1 MLRVNRLRQQNS
13 HQISPHSLVA
23 QTASAITIFVGCLVL
38 LGWWLDLELLK
49 NCFCLS
55 IVTMKANAALC
66 FILSG
71 VSLWLSLGRVGEVG
85 EVGEVARIGEE
96 STSPSSHTTPTS
108 LSLQISRVCAT
119 TVLVIAALTLGQYLF
134 SGNLGIDQLLVRD
147 SPNAL
152 MTSHPGRMGLNTA
165 VNFLMI
171 GRALELIGQPKS
183 RRSYWYAQVFVL
195 VAALMSLKAI
205 IGYAYGVD
213 ILYGFYPYTTSMA
226 LHTALTFTVLCAGL
240 LWTHPDQ
247 GLMRIVTSET
257 YGGLLARRLLLAA
270 IAVPL
275 VLGWLILQGLKAG
288 FYESAFAVSLLVV
301 VLIVSFCVLIWES
314 VAALERLGNQRDR
327 VKEALR
333 ANEEKLNSFVD
344 ANVIGILFGDIHG
357 NVHKANDEFLQ
368 MIGYT
373 RQELEADKIR
383 WIDITPLEYLSLD
396 KERIAEAREKGACTP
411 YEKEYIRKDGS
422 RVSVLVGYSLV
433 GEKREESVAFILDL
447 TARKQAEQ
455 ALRQSQERF
464 RLALDNIPD
473 VFAIYDAHR
482 RLQFV
487 NAAALQRVKKPKE
500 EILGRTDEE
509 IFPPEAT
516 QAYLSTLIK
525 AQETRTLQKTEAT
538 ITLPDY
544 GTFTTEIK
552 YLPLLDEKGDIEQ
565 ILAFTNDITER
576 KQVEETLRNQQKW
589 LEDLLNLMPMPMLLI
604 EQQTAK
610 VTFANK
616 AADEVAGGKFPK
628 AESTQDYGTYYY
640 STDAAGNTIPVEQ
653 APGIRVAHG
662 ERIEGFEL
670 DWHTPVGVR
679 SLLIFA
685 DTLPAMHGHPAT
697 CVLVF
702 QDISNLKRVEKA
714 LSLGYRRL
722 HLLFNTASDLL
733 SSQQPVALIDSLY
746 RKLSEQI
753 RLDVYFNYLVDEDKQ
768 VLQLKSY
775 SGVTEELAK
784 EVEWMK
790 FGQGICGT
798 TVQERRPIALENVQ
812 QSSDLKTKF
821 IRSMGITA
829 YYSYPLIAQGQLLG
843 TLAFGSRRLSRFSH
857 NELGMMQAV
866 CDQIAIAMERAGLIA
881 SLQQQTEQLREA
893 NRMKDEFLA
902 ILSHELRSP
911 LNAILGWAQLLRSR
925 HQLDQTKVAKA
936 LETIE
941 RNARAQTQLIE
952 DLLDISRMIRGK
964 LRLHVRTCDLVPII
978 DAALET
984 VRLAA
989 EAKEINLSFYIL
1001 DEGLGNFGKNSEFLD
1016 TQNQKFANEQPNH
1029 LKSKIQ
1035 KSKFLI
1041 SGDGERLQQAMWNLL
1056 SNAIKFTPQGG
1067 QVEVQLRTVNEEVAE
1082 THPITPHYAQ
1092 ILVSDTGI
1100 GISSDFLPYVFDR
1113 FRQADSSSTRSH
1125 GGLGLGLAIVRHLVE
1140 LHGGTVHVESPG
1152 KGQGAT
1158 FTVKLPLLNNK
1169 ENQRTSGQG
1178 ETARHGSLAPVQ
1190 ATALVVDAPE
1200 AYPKGGKGTR
1210 EIIQQPLAEPEC
1222 KTSDPYISLD
1232 GVRVLVV
1239 DDEADTRDFLTTVL
1253 QQCQAEVK
1261 AVGSAQEALD
1271 AMTQWKPDVLVSDI
1285 GMPEEDGY
1293 SLIRKVR
1300 SKERAGYI
1308 SLSPQQSGKI
1318 PAAAITAYAR
1328 PEDRMRAIQ
1337 EGYQLHLPKPVEP
1350 AELATVVASLVGRT

>member
-1 MLRVNRLRQQNS
+1 
-13 HQISPHSLVA
+13 
-23 QTASAITIFVGCLVL
+23 
-38 LGWWLDLELLK
+38 
-49 NCFCLS
+49 
-55 IVTMKANAALC
+55 MKANAAVC

-71 VSLWLSLGRVGEVG
+71 VSLWLSQGGVGG
-85 EVGEVARIGEE
+85 ENTPIT
-96 STSPSSHTTPTS
+96 SSSPSSPSSPS
-108 LSLQISRVCAT
+108 LLSRVCAT
-119 TVLVIAALTLGQYLF
+119 TVLVIAALTLSQDLF
-134 SGNLGIDQLLVRD
+134 GWNLGIDELLLRD

-165 VNFLMI
+165 VNFLLI
-171 GRALELIGQPKS
+171 GRALELVGEPKT
-183 RRSYWYAQVFVL
+183 RRSYWYAQIFAL
-195 VAALMSLKAI
+195 IAALMSLQAI
-205 IGYAYGVD
+205 IGYVYGVD
-213 ILYGFYPYTTSMA
+213 ILYGFPPYSTSMA
-226 LHTALTFTVLCAGL
+226 LHTALAFTVLCVGV
-240 LWTHPDQ
+240 LWTHPDE

-275 VLGWLILQGLKAG
+275 VLGWLILQGLRAE
-288 FYESAFAVSLLVV
+288 FYEPAFAVSLLVV

-314 VAALERLGNQRDR
+314 VAALERMEIQRDR
-327 VKEALR
+327 VKEALK

-357 NVHKANDEFLQ
+357 HVRNANDEFLR

-373 RQELEADKIR
+373 PEELQADKIS
-383 WIDITPLEYLSLD
+383 WVDITPPEYLPLD
-396 KERIAEAREKGACTP
+396 EERIAEAREKGACTP

-422 RVSVLVGYSLV
+422 RVPVLIGYSLL
-433 GEKREESVAFILDL
+433 GEKREESVVFILDL
-447 TARKQAEQ
+447 SARKQAEQ
-455 ALRQSQERF
+455 ALRQTQERF

-473 VFAIYDAHR
+473 VFAIYDAQR

-487 NAAALQRVKKPKE
+487 NTAALQRIKKPKE

-509 IFPPEAT
+509 IFPSEAT
-516 QAYLSTLIK
+516 QAYLPTLIK
-525 AQETRTLQKTEAT
+525 AQETRTLQRTEAT

-552 YLPLLDEKGDIEQ
+552 YLPLLDENGEIEQ

-604 EQQTAK
+604 EPGTAK
-610 VTFANK
+610 VTFANV
-616 AADEVAGGKFPK
+616 AADVVAGGKFPK
-628 AESTQDYGTYYY
+628 AESSQDYGTYYY
-640 STDAAGNTIPVEQ
+640 STDAAGNIIPAEQ
-653 APGIRVAHG
+653 APGMRVARG

-685 DTLPAMHGHPAT
+685 DTLSAMHGHPAT

-702 QDISNLKRVEKA
+702 QDITNLKKVEKA

-722 HLLFNTASDLL
+722 QLLFSTASDLL
-733 SSQQPVALIDSLY
+733 SSQQPVALIDGLF

-768 VLQLKSY
+768 VLQLASY
-775 SGVTEELAK
+775 SGVTEELGK
-784 EVEWMK
+784 QVESMK
-790 FGQGICGT
+790 FGEGVCGT
-798 TVQERRPIALENVQ
+798 TAQERRSIAVENVQ
-812 QSSDLKTKF
+812 QSTDPKTTF
-821 IRSMGITA
+821 IRSVGITA
-829 YYSYPLIAQGQLLG
+829 YYSYPLIAQGRLLG
-843 TLAFGSRRLSRFSH
+843 TLAFGSRKRSNFTQ
-857 NELGMMQAV
+857 NEIGMMQAV

-925 HQLDQTKVAKA
+925 RQLDPTKVAKA

-964 LRLHVRTCDLVPII
+964 LRLNVRACDLVAII

-984 VRLAA
+984 VHFAA
-989 EAKEINLSFYIL
+989 EAKEINLNFYVL
-1001 DEGLGNFGKNSEFLD
+1001 DNGLGNTDENPEFSH
-1016 TQNQKFANEQPNH
+1016 TQNLKFAEEQPNNLSNH

-1035 KSKFLI
+1035 KPKFLV
-1041 SGDGERLQQAMWNLL
+1041 SGDPERLQQVIWNLL
-1056 SNAIKFTPQGG
+1056 SNAIKFTPEGG
-1067 QVEVQLRTVNEEVAE
+1067 RVEVQLRVVKEGDKENNGLASPLLPHSLTPSLP
-1082 THPITPHYAQ
+1082 HSCTPHTPQYAQ
-1092 ILVSDTGI
+1092 ISVSDTGI

-1140 LHGGTVHVESPG
+1140 LHGGTIHVESPG

-1158 FTVKLPLLNNK
+1158 FTVKLALLNNEEK
-1169 ENQRTSGQG
+1169 RTRGQ
-1178 ETARHGSLAPVQ
+1178 T
-1190 ATALVVDAPE
+1190 DN
-1200 AYPKGGKGTR
+1200 GTSQL
-1210 EIIQQPLAEPEC
+1210 IGQPLAEFDSQ
-1222 KTSDPYISLD
+1222 TSDPHVSLN

-1239 DDEADTRDFLTTVL
+1239 DDEADTRDFLLTVL

-1261 AVGSAQEALD
+1261 AVGSAREALD
-1271 AMTQWKPDVLVSDI
+1271 TMTQWKPDVLVSDI

-1300 SKERAGYI
+1300 AIERAGDI
-1308 SLSPQQSGKI
+1308 SSPQQGGKI
-1318 PAAAITAYAR
+1318 PAAALTAYAR

>member
-13 HQISPHSLVA
+13 DQISSHSVVA
-23 QTASAITIFVGCLVL
+23 QAASAITLFVGCLVL
-38 LGWWLDLELLK
+38 LGWWLDLEFIK
-49 NCFCLS
+49 NCFSLS
-55 IVTMKANAALC
+55 IVTMKANAAVC

-71 VSLWLSLGRVGEVG
+71 VSLWVAQGAVGG
-85 EVGEVARIGEE
+85 ENTPI
-96 STSPSSHTTPTS
+96 TPSSPRQSPQRGEPPHGAGSS
-108 LSLQISRVCAT
+108 LLSRVCAT
-119 TVLVIAALTLGQYLF
+119 SVLVIAALTLSQYLF
-134 SGNLGIDQLLVRD
+134 GWNLGIDELLLRD
-147 SPNAL
+147 SPNAF
-152 MTSHPGRMGLNTA
+152 MTSHPGRMGWNTA
-165 VNFLMI
+165 VNFLLI
-171 GRALELIGQPKS
+171 GRALELVGEPKT
-183 RRSYWYAQVFVL
+183 RRSYWYAQIFAL
-195 VAALMSLKAI
+195 IAALMSLQAL

-213 ILYGFYPYTTSMA
+213 ILYGFPPYSTSMA
-226 LHTALTFTVLCAGL
+226 LHTALAFTVLCVGVL
-240 LWTHPDQ
+240 LTHPNE

-275 VLGWLILQGLKAG
+275 VLGWLILQGLIAE
-288 FYESAFAVSLLVV
+288 FYEPAFAVSLLVV

-314 VAALERLGNQRDR
+314 VAALERMGIQRDR
-327 VKEALR
+327 VKEALK

-344 ANVIGILFGDIHG
+344 ANLIGILFGDIHG
-357 NVHKANDEFLQ
+357 HVRNANDEFLR

-373 RQELEADKIR
+373 TEELEADQIS
-383 WIDITPLEYLSLD
+383 WVDITPPEYLPLD
-396 KERIAEAREKGACTP
+396 AERIAEATEKGACTP

-422 RVSVLVGYSLV
+422 RVPVLVGYSLL

-447 TARKQAEQ
+447 SARKQAEQ
-455 ALRQSQERF
+455 ALRQTQERF

-487 NAAALQRVKKPKE
+487 NTAALQRIKKPKE

-509 IFPPEAT
+509 IFPSEAT
-516 QAYLSTLIK
+516 QAYLPTLIK
-525 AQETRTLQKTEAT
+525 AQETRTLQTTEAT

-552 YLPLLDEKGDIEQ
+552 YLPLLDENGEIEQ

-604 EQQTAK
+604 EPGTAK
-610 VTFANK
+610 VTFANV
-616 AADEVAGGKFPK
+616 AADVVAGGKFPK
-628 AESTQDYGTYYY
+628 GESSQDYGTYYY

-653 APGIRVAHG
+653 APGMRVARG

-685 DTLPAMHGHPAT
+685 DTLSAMHGHPAT

-702 QDISNLKRVEKA
+702 QDISNLKKVEKA

-722 HLLFNTASDLL
+722 QLLFNTASDLL
-733 SSQQPVALIDSLY
+733 SSQQPVALIDGLF

-768 VLQLKSY
+768 VLQLASY
-775 SGVTEELAK
+775 SGVTEELGK
-784 EVEWMK
+784 QVEWMK
-790 FGQGICGT
+790 FGEGVCGT
-798 TVQERRPIALENVQ
+798 TAQERRSIAVENVQ
-812 QSSDLKTKF
+812 QSTDPKTTF
-821 IRSMGITA
+821 IRSVGITA
-829 YYSYPLIAQGQLLG
+829 YYSYPLIAQGRLLG
-843 TLAFGSRRLSRFSH
+843 TLAFGSRKRSNFTQ
-857 NELGMMQAV
+857 NEIGMMQAV

-925 HQLDQTKVAKA
+925 RQLDPTKVAQA

-941 RNARAQTQLIE
+941 RNAKAQTQLIE

-964 LRLHVRTCDLVPII
+964 LRLNVRACDLVAII

-989 EAKEINLSFYIL
+989 EAKEIDLNFYVL
-1001 DEGLGNFGKNSEFLD
+1001 ENGLGNTDENPEFSH
-1016 TQNQKFANEQPNH
+1016 TQNLKFAEEQPHHLSNN

-1035 KSKFLI
+1035 KPKFLV
-1041 SGDGERLQQAMWNLL
+1041 SGDAERLQQVIWNLL

-1067 QVEVQLRTVNEEVAE
+1067 RVEVQLRVAKEGDKEENGLVSPSS
-1082 THPITPHYAQ
+1082 HTPQYAQ
-1092 ILVSDTGI
+1092 ISVSDTGI

-1113 FRQADSSSTRSH
+1113 FRQADSSSTRAH

-1140 LHGGTVHVESPG
+1140 LHGGTIHVESPG
-1152 KGQGAT
+1152 QGQGAT
-1158 FTVKLPLLNNK
+1158 FTVKLALLNNEDK
-1169 ENQRTSGQG
+1169 RTSGQADNQ
-1178 ETARHGSLAPVQ
+1178 TSQFIA
-1190 ATALVVDAPE
+1190 
-1200 AYPKGGKGTR
+1200 
-1210 EIIQQPLAEPEC
+1210 QPLA
-1222 KTSDPYISLD
+1222 KFDSQTSDPYVSLD

-1239 DDEADTRDFLTTVL
+1239 DDEADTRDFLVTVL

-1261 AVGSAQEALD
+1261 AVGSAREALNT
-1271 AMTQWKPDVLVSDI
+1271 MTQWKPDVLVSDI

-1300 SKERAGYI
+1300 SLERAGDI
-1308 SLSPQQSGKI
+1308 SSPQQGAKI
-1318 PAAAITAYAR
+1318 PAAALTAYAR

>member
-1 MLRVNRLRQQNS
+1 MLKANCLRQQSS
-13 HQISPHSLVA
+13 HTVSSHSLVA
-23 QTASAITIFVGCLVL
+23 QAASVITILVGCLVL
-38 LGWWLDLELLK
+38 FGWWLDLESLK
-49 NCFCLS
+49 NCFGLS
-55 IVTMKANAALC
+55 MVTMKANAAVC

-71 VSLWLSLGRVGEVG
+71 ISLWLFHWRVGEAG
-85 EVGEVARIGEE
+85 EQGSRGAGEAGELGRRIIFDQFPIPN
-96 STSPSSHTTPTS
+96 SQFPIPLIAKVCTS
-108 LSLQISRVCAT
+108 
-119 TVLVIAALTLGQYLF
+119 TVLVIALLTLSQYMF
-134 SGNLGIDQLLVRD
+134 GWNLGIDELLFREE
-147 SPNAL
+147 PNAL

-165 VNFLMI
+165 LNFSVL
-171 GRALELIGQPKS
+171 GRALELVVQQKKC
-183 RRSYWYAQVFVL
+183 RSYWYTQVFAL
-195 VAALMSLKAI
+195 IAALISLQTI

-213 ILYGFYPYTTSMA
+213 VLYDFRPYSTSMA
-226 LHTALTFTVLCAGL
+226 LHTALTFIVLCTGIM
-240 LWTHPDQ
+240 WTHPDQ
-247 GLMRIVTSET
+247 GVMRIVTSDT

-275 VLGWLILQGLKAG
+275 VLGWLILQGQRAG
-288 FYESAFAVSLLVV
+288 LYESAFAVALLVG

-314 VAALERLGNQRDR
+314 VAALERLGIQRDR
-327 VKEALR
+327 VQEALK

-357 NVHKANDEFLQ
+357 NVRNANDEFLR

-373 RQELEADKIR
+373 PEELQADKIR
-383 WIDITPLEYLSLD
+383 WIDITPPEYLPLD
-396 KERIAEAREKGACTP
+396 EERIAEAKEKGACTP

-422 RVSVLVGYSLV
+422 RVPVLIGYSLT
-433 GEKREESVAFILDL
+433 GETREESVAFILDL
-447 TARKQAEQ
+447 SERKQAEQ
-455 ALRQSQERF
+455 ALRQSEERF

-473 VFAIYDAHR
+473 VFAIYDAQR

-487 NAAALQRVKKPKE
+487 NAAALQRVKKPIE
-500 EILGRTDEE
+500 EILGRIDEE

-516 QAYLSTLIK
+516 QAYLPTLIK
-525 AQETRTLQKTEAT
+525 AQETRTIQTIEAT

-544 GTFTTEIK
+544 GTFITEIK
-552 YLPLLDEKGDIEQ
+552 YLPLLDEKGEIEQ

-604 EQQTAK
+604 EPETAK

-628 AESTQDYGTYYY
+628 AESTADYSTYYY
-640 STDAAGNTIPVEQ
+640 ATDAVGNPIPIEQ
-653 APGIRVAHG
+653 APGIRVARG
-662 ERIEGFEL
+662 EHVDGFEL
-670 DWHTPVGVR
+670 DWHTSVGIR

-685 DTLPAMHGHPAT
+685 DTLSAMHGHPAT

-702 QDISNLKRVEKA
+702 QDITNLKRVEKA
-714 LSLGYRRL
+714 LSLGYTRL

-733 SSQQPVALIDSLY
+733 SSQQPVALIDSLF

-753 RLDVYFNYLVDEDKQ
+753 RLDAYFNYLVHEDKQ
-768 VLQLKSY
+768 ILQLASY
-775 SGVTEELAK
+775 SGVTEEQAK
-784 EVEWMK
+784 EVECLK
-790 FGQGICGT
+790 FAQGVCGT
-798 TVQERRPIALENVQ
+798 TAKERRSIALENVQ
-812 QSSDLKTKF
+812 HSTNPKTKF
-821 IRSMGITA
+821 ICAMGVTA
-829 YYSYPLIAQGQLLG
+829 YYSYPLIAQGKLLG
-843 TLAFGSRRLSRFSH
+843 TLAFGSRSLSKFTH

-866 CDQIAIAMERAGLIA
+866 CDQIAIAMERASLIA
-881 SLQQQTEQLREA
+881 SLQQQAEQLREA

-911 LNAILGWAQLLRSR
+911 LNAILGWAQILRSR
-925 HQLDQTKVAKA
+925 RQLEQSKIAKA

-964 LRLHVRTCDLVPII
+964 LRLNVQIYDLVSII

-989 EAKEINLSFYIL
+989 EAKKIDLSFRIL
-1001 DEGLGNFGKNSEFLD
+1001 DDGLDHTGENPEFFH
-1016 TQNQKFANEQPNH
+1016 TQNLEFVEKQADN
-1029 LKSKIQ
+1029 LKAKIP
-1035 KSKFLI
+1035 KPKFLI
-1041 SGDGERLQQAMWNLL
+1041 SGDAERLQQIIWNLL

-1067 QVEVQLRTVNEEVAE
+1067 RVEVQLGVVKE
-1082 THPITPHYAQ
+1082 TDKGALSSSSYSLPTPYYPKYAQ
-1092 ILVSDTGI
+1092 ISVSDTGI

-1140 LHGGTVHVESPG
+1140 LHGGSIYVDSPG

-1158 FTVKLPLLNNK
+1158 FTVKLPLLNNQQEDK
-1169 ENQRTSGQG
+1169 RTKKQ
-1178 ETARHGSLAPVQ
+1178 E
-1190 ATALVVDAPE
+1190 DE
-1200 AYPKGGKGTR
+1200 AK
-1210 EIIQQPLAEPEC
+1210 EIIQQPFANSE
-1222 KTSDPYISLD
+1222 TSTSNISLD

-1253 QQCQAEVK
+1253 QQSQAEVK
-1261 AVGSAQEALD
+1261 AVGSVREALD
-1271 AMTQWKPDVLVSDI
+1271 TMTQWKPDVLVSDI

-1300 SKERAGYI
+1300 SLEAGLCTSRERTGEV
-1308 SLSPQQSGKI
+1308 SLWTQQGGKI
-1318 PAAAITAYAR
+1318 PAAALTAYAR

-1350 AELATVVASLVGRT
+1350 AELTTVVASLVGRT